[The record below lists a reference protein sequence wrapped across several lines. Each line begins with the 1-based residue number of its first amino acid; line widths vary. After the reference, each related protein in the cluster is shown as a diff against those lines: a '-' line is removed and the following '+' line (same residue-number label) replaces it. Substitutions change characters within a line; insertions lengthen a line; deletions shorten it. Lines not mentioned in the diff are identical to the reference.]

1 MRSSGAEAS
10 LEGWLGEKR
19 VPILPDE
26 VVFPLKSDFML
37 GYSFYKIVGGIEY
50 EEYF

>member
-1 MRSSGAEAS
+1 MRSSVAAAS
-10 LEGWLGEKR
+10 LEGWLGEKQ
-19 VPILPDE
+19 VPILADE
-26 VVFPLKSDFML
+26 LVFLLKSDFML